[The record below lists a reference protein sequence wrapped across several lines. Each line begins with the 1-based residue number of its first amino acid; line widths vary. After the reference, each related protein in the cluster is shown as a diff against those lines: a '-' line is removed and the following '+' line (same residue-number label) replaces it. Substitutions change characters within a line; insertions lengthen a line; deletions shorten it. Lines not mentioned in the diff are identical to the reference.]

1 MYKRKREI
9 NALELLKELNEY
21 KKNNKG
27 DIYDTKTLNKKEYEK
42 PRYNTKTIKTYITS
56 YKDNDSM
63 NKEIKKKKN
72 KGRLDLCSHRN
83 KDIFFEVDSDQYDSG
98 NNTNQSFNKYN
109 KNKCSKLLINKI
121 TPYISDHYLTQNNIN
136 PYYSIKTYNNYHIRK
151 PFNDNK
157 KRSKIEKR
165 KTKEKKEDIENEI
178 IPYKFSKNRISN
190 NLSVN
195 TSNDKIKYP
204 LVISLKT
211 QNNFHKAKNSNLSNY
226 FNDEMNDYFESF
238 TENSN
243 YFEENEDNNKNYYN
257 YLYNNSNNEKGS
269 FEQSNNEKEPD
280 YKKLYLLKK
289 NQFDSLMQDFNDIQN
304 KLNSNKNNY
313 MINNFKKLNRN
324 KMNNKIKNNN
334 NKDKEKKELNK
345 KLEIINN
352 VNIFYEKNKKINLTN
367 NSNKDLINNN
377 KALKVFNEINFELI
391 KTLKNKIIYI
401 PINTNRIEF
410 NSNKIENKYMI
421 SKINNIQLIP
431 ENIYS
436 SNIKKSN
443 KDNSVI
449 NKINNFKILPNNVTL
464 KQEKNKYIT
473 SKFQHEIIPEIKN
486 KKSYQIC
493 KINEF
498 NLGKNINNI
507 IYNKE
512 NAKLNNISTDFSD
525 ILNEI
530 NSCNLNTKLKN
541 KAKINKVKTKEKE
554 KEKEKRDIVEFNID
568 RILNKNNIINSNDND
583 TIKNNYP
590 NDGFNFLKEEI
601 PCLDLPDLSYIRNK
615 LQISIIKR
623 NKIYEDE
630 LNNI

>member
-1 MYKRKREI
+1 M
-9 NALELLKELNEY
+9 
-21 KKNNKG
+21 
-27 DIYDTKTLNKKEYEK
+27 
-42 PRYNTKTIKTYITS
+42 
-56 YKDNDSM
+56 
-63 NKEIKKKKN
+63 
-72 KGRLDLCSHRN
+72 
-83 KDIFFEVDSDQYDSG
+83 
-98 NNTNQSFNKYN
+98 
-109 KNKCSKLLINKI
+109 
-121 TPYISDHYLTQNNIN
+121 
-136 PYYSIKTYNNYHIRK
+136 
-151 PFNDNK
+151 
-157 KRSKIEKR
+157 
-165 KTKEKKEDIENEI
+165 
-178 IPYKFSKNRISN
+178 
-190 NLSVN
+190 
-195 TSNDKIKYP
+195 
-204 LVISLKT
+204 VISLKT

-257 YLYNNSNNEKGS
+257 
-269 FEQSNNEKEPD
+269 NEKEPD

-289 NQFDSLMQDFNDIQN
+289 NQFDTLLQDFNDIQN
-304 KLNSNKNNY
+304 KLNSNKKNY

-334 NKDKEKKELNK
+334 NKDREKKELNK
-345 KLEIINN
+345 KLEIIHNA
-352 VNIFYEKNKKINLTN
+352 NIFYEKNKKINLIN
-367 NSNKDLINNN
+367 NSNKNLINNN

-391 KTLKNKIIYI
+391 KTLKNKLIYI

-410 NSNKIENKYMI
+410 NSDKIENKYMM

-431 ENIYS
+431 KNIYFKS
-436 SNIKKSN
+436 IKKSN

-449 NKINNFKILPNNVTL
+449 NKINNFKILPNNVSL
-464 KQEKNKYIT
+464 KQEKNQYLIGQ
-473 SKFQHEIIPEIKN
+473 FQHEIIPEIKN

-498 NLGKNINNI
+498 NLGKNKKNI

-530 NSCNLNTKLKN
+530 NACNLNTKLKN
-541 KAKINKVKTKEKE
+541 KSKINKVKTKE

-568 RILNKNNIINSNDND
+568 RILNKNNVIVSNDND

-601 PCLDLPDLSYIRNK
+601 PCLDLPVLSYIRNK